1 MIRARLGAQGRTGKI
16 DQRGAWGAVLLARA
30 GLGAQGLTGKIAQ
43 RGAWRKIASLGDFPW
58 ILPILPGYRI
68 WVLNFFNNFPIK
80 LMHIHYNKG
89 AHQR

>member
-1 MIRARLGAQGRTGKI
+1 MSLIFYNFCTA
-16 DQRGAWGAVLLARA
+16 DRA
-30 GLGAQGLTGKIAQ
+30 GLGAQGRTGKIAQ
-43 RGAWRKIASLGDFPW
+43 RGAWRKIASLGNFPW